1 MPSGQE
7 HGVLHMSLENKVSRE
22 RILQGADAIL
32 DSGHYTDLT
41 VDALA
46 RSLRM
51 SKSTL
56 YKYFP
61 SKEDVVVALVRDA
74 CDRADTDL
82 ANATSAST
90 ASEQLTAMLKSLG
103 QLGQRL
109 PRAVIVETERL
120 PAACANRLAQVRAS
134 FAEAAIAI
142 VEKGHRSNE
151 FKFADPR
158 VAAVGFVAAAEAVL
172 ADGARRQL
180 ADYGP
185 RIETLIDLFLPG
197 LRGTSRKG

>member
-1 MPSGQE
+1 MTVE
-7 HGVLHMSLENKVSRE
+7 HKVSRE

-32 DSGHYTDLT
+32 DSGHYPDLT

-74 CDRADTDL
+74 CDKADAEL
-82 ANATSAST
+82 AAAATAST
-90 ASEQLTAMLKSLG
+90 AAAQLGAMLKALG
-103 QLGQRL
+103 QMGQRL
-109 PRAVIVETERL
+109 PRAVIVQTERL
-120 PAACANRLAQVRAS
+120 PTACVTRLTQVRAA
-134 FAEAAIAI
+134 FAEAAISI
-142 VEKGHRSNE
+142 VEKGARSGE
-151 FKFADPR
+151 FRFADPR
-158 VAAVGFVAAAEAVL
+158 VAAVAFVSAAEAVL

-185 RIETLIDLFLPG
+185 RIEQLLGLFLPG
-197 LRGTSRKG
+197 LKGSGK

>member
-1 MPSGQE
+1 
-7 HGVLHMSLENKVSRE
+7 MSVENKVSRE

-74 CDRADTDL
+74 CDRAEVEL
-82 ANATSAST
+82 ATASTAPT
-90 ASEQLTAMLKSLG
+90 ASEQLTVMLKSLG
-103 QLGQRL
+103 ALGQRL

-120 PAACANRLAQVRAS
+120 PVACSNRLTQVKAA
-134 FAEAAIAI
+134 FAEAAINI
-142 VEKGHRSNE
+142 VEKGAKNNE
-151 FKFADPR
+151 FKFAEPR
-158 VAAVGFVAAAEAVL
+158 LAAVAFVAAAEAAL
-172 ADGARRQL
+172 EDGARRQL

-185 RIETLIDLFLPG
+185 RIEQLIDLFLPG
-197 LRGTSRKG
+197 LRGSGKR